1 LIKTIF
7 NATLM
12 EGDPS
17 LRVLDHKVRR
27 VKFKKYRAIK
37 GKLSNKEKVFYKSKE
52 SEGVDLE

>member
-1 LIKTIF
+1 
-7 NATLM
+7 M